1 MKKFNGNLMAYL
13 NNNTKAAVLGNN
25 TANSIQ
31 MIDVVDLVPNEG
43 NFYGIRDI
51 EQLAHS
57 MALSHTVEPLMVVK
71 REVDDKYDI
80 ISGERRYRA
89 VSLRLERGEITDG
102 KVPCIVHEPFTDDGK
117 ITAKMKEDIAIV
129 CANSYREKTAV
140 EKLQEVEKLRPI
152 ARIQYDDLVAENAH
166 EGMNFRTYFAEKFLG
181 ISSSSLQRITSLNKL
196 AGEVLA
202 ALQDG
207 QISDTLAYELSRKTE
222 AEQLEYLG
230 KLRAGELTGTVRE
243 LQEQSRAEVVPED
256 DGQENEPVP
265 KDMSQ
270 DSPQEPDL
278 PEMQSEQPESV
289 NELPTFPQNAE
300 DEPDEAQVEVAD
312 EEADDS
318 DASGS
323 ELSEAELERR
333 GQTKLFEMPVPENI
347 TPDKAEE
354 EAENW
359 VQEGL
364 KQMEMLAEKNART
377 ARENG
382 SSRLA
387 AQWDVRLAAVRL
399 VIETIK

>member
-1 MKKFNGNLMAYL
+1 MKKLSGNMMAYL
-13 NNNTKAAVLGNN
+13 NNSTKAAVLGNN
-25 TANSIQ
+25 VNNIQ
-31 MIDVVDLVPNEG
+31 MIDITDLIPNAG

-71 REVDDKYDI
+71 RETDDKYDI

-89 VSLRLERGEITDG
+89 VSLRLERGEITNG
-102 KVPCIVHEPFTDDGK
+102 KVPCMVHEPFKDDGK

-166 EGMNFRTYFAEKFLG
+166 DGMNFRTYFAEKFLG
-181 ISSSSLQRITSLNKL
+181 ISSSSLHRIMSLNKL
-196 AGEVLA
+196 TSDVLT

-207 QISDTLAYELSRKTE
+207 EISDTLAYELSRHTE
-222 AEQLEYLG
+222 AEQLEYLD
-230 KLRAGELTGTVRE
+230 KLRAGEFTGTVRE

-256 DGQENEPVP
+256 DCLPEVQSTHSEPVNDHP
-265 KDMSQ
+265 V
-270 DSPQEPDL
+270 L
-278 PEMQSEQPESV
+278 
-289 NELPTFPQNAE
+289 PQNAE
-300 DEPDEAQVEVAD
+300 DEPDEEVAEVTD
-312 EEADDS
+312 EKTDDS
-318 DASGS
+318 DADDN
-323 ELSEAELERR
+323 EMTEAELEQR
-333 GQTKLFEMPVPENI
+333 GQTKLFEMPVPDNI

-364 KQMEMLAEKNART
+364 KQMEMLAEYNART

-382 SSRLA
+382 SGRLA
-387 AQWDVRLAAVRL
+387 AQWDIRLAAVRF